1 MSGLEKLK
9 EKVKN
14 VKKKVDII
22 DFAFEL
28 GEKLDEL
35 MNLLVDEIKKQNEVL
50 GEIKELLNEINEKI
64 KRR

>member
-50 GEIKELLNEINEKI
+50 GEIKELLNEINEKMN
-64 KRR
+64 RR

>member
-22 DFAFEL
+22 DFALEL